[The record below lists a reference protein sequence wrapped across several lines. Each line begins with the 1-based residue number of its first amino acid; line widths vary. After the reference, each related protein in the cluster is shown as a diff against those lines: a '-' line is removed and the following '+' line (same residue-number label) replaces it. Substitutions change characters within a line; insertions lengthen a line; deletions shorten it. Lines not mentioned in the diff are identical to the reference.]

1 MALRIR
7 NCVLMPSI
15 LVTRLDLTGSG
26 CLIWMCVIYFSQTCK
41 ASTAGSHCHSVATGA
56 IWSWCLVIFASL
68 RGIINTSEEEVGK
81 QRMLHIMCIYAVI
94 TLYLMFLGCATHVHY
109 LCLFNMIWILSIMR
123 AQNDIKDM
131 H

>member
-1 MALRIR
+1 MLYISVKLARHPQLAH
-7 NCVLMPSI
+7 
-15 LVTRLDLTGSG
+15 T
-26 CLIWMCVIYFSQTCK
+26 
-41 ASTAGSHCHSVATGA
+41 VATGA